1 MGSSRVI
8 PVWLLAL
15 IAAVSGVALAADID
29 AGKGIVAS
37 TGIAAG
43 AGVSSGTGADRAGTS
58 REAYR
63 LQPGDVLAI
72 SGWKET
78 DPPRDVLIRP
88 DGSFTF
94 PLAGE
99 IEARGKSVENVRA
112 LLAERLQKYVP
123 TPVVTVAV
131 KQIGGNRIYVL
142 GKVVH
147 AGDFPLS
154 NPLDVMQ
161 AISLAGGTTPYAA
174 LNDIVILRRQN
185 GQQQAFSFHYS
196 DVARG
201 RNLSQN
207 IELES
212 GHTL

>member
-1 MGSSRVI
+1 MG
-8 PVWLLAL
+8 
-15 IAAVSGVALAADID
+15 AVSAAEIE
-29 AGKGIVAS
+29 GGRAS
-37 TGIAAG
+37 
-43 AGVSSGTGADRAGTS
+43 DRGGTS
-58 REAYR
+58 PDTYR
-63 LQPGDVLAI
+63 LQPGDVLEI
-72 SGWKET
+72 SVWKEQ
-78 DPPRDVLIRP
+78 DLQREVLIRP

-99 IEARGKSVENVRA
+99 VDARGKSVDSVRSI
-112 LLAERLQKYVP
+112 LVDRLQKYVP

-131 KQIGGNRIYVL
+131 KQIGGNRVYVV

-161 AISLAGGTTPYAA
+161 AISLAGGVTPFAA
-174 LNDIVILRRQN
+174 VNDIVILRRQN
-185 GQQQAFSFHYS
+185 GRQQAFSFHYS

-207 IELES
+207 IQLQS
-212 GHTL
+212 GDTVVVP

>member
-1 MGSSRVI
+1 MGLSRVI
-8 PVWLLAL
+8 PVWLLLCLAAL
-15 IAAVSGVALAADID
+15 MGTALAAEVEG
-29 AGKGIVAS
+29 GKAS
-37 TGIAAG
+37 
-43 AGVSSGTGADRAGTS
+43 DRGGTS
-58 REAYR
+58 PDTYR
-63 LQPGDVLAI
+63 LQPGDVLEI
-72 SGWKET
+72 SVWKEQ
-78 DPPRDVLIRP
+78 DLQREVLIRP

-99 IEARGKSVENVRA
+99 VDARSKSVDSVRSI
-112 LLAERLQKYVP
+112 LVDRLQKYVP

-131 KQIGGNRIYVL
+131 KQIGGNRVYVV

-161 AISLAGGTTPYAA
+161 AISLAGGITPFAA
-174 LNDIVILRRQN
+174 VNDIVILRRQN
-185 GQQQAFSFHYS
+185 GRQQAFSFHYS

-207 IELES
+207 IQLQS
-212 GHTL
+212 GDTVVVP